1 MKILIFFGA
10 LFFLYSCSG
19 KQKIPSNILPPEKMK
34 NIVWDI
40 LEAQSVTNEIAARDS
55 SIDKQASL
63 DSLTREAFR
72 LNHTDS
78 VNYKRS
84 YNWYVAHPEIMKIF
98 LDSLYEQ
105 KQRDKDLKLPRG
117 HKPAA
122 IK

>member
-1 MKILIFFGA
+1 MKILIFCWV

-19 KQKIPSNILPPEKMK
+19 KQSVPSDILPPEKMK

-40 LEAQSVTNEIAARDS
+40 LEAQSITNEISARDS

-63 DSLTREAFR
+63 NWLTREAFR
-72 LNHTDS
+72 LNQTDS
-78 VNYKRS
+78 VNYSKS

-98 LDSLYEQ
+98 LDSLYQQ

>member
-1 MKILIFFGA
+1 
-10 LFFLYSCSG
+10 
-19 KQKIPSNILPPEKMK
+19 MK

-40 LEAQSVTNEIAARDS
+40 LEAQSITNEISARDS

-63 DSLTREAFR
+63 NWLTREAFR
-72 LNHTDS
+72 LNQTDS
-78 VNYKRS
+78 VNYSKS